1 MLINPNTPVLIIIN
15 AVFILGGGYLILRP
29 QHYKDELGA
38 SGDDPISRSPRW
50 AVRLLGVVTIVTG
63 LVVSYLML
71 TSSK

>member
-1 MLINPNTPVLIIIN
+1 MPLNPNAPVLIIT
-15 AVFILGGGYLILRP
+15 AVVSIWLGGYLILRP